1 MNKKILVV
9 SCWLFAISYS
19 FSQPFVDP
27 VNFSSQFFSS
37 NHKDSAHTKNQTND
51 YVLNIFFPKK
61 ISERTTFLIR
71 LTGENIH
78 SEYKSTTT
86 LTSDLYAI
94 SIPLGAQFL
103 TKNEKWKILILAIPK
118 VSSDFKD
125 NLSNGFQMGGI
136 GLLSYIANKK
146 LQLKLGL
153 YYNREFFGNFF
164 VPLVGI
170 EWKATD
176 RLSFYGIFTT
186 NYNIEYRWGNKF
198 FTGICFKAYE
208 RSYQLSNFYNNDFV
222 WVKDDQLKFFADYFV
237 YKKIMLFAEVS
248 RSISYS
254 LLEYNSTDIKNPV
267 ATNPIYTPFNNS
279 FFFSVGIA
287 YRIRMQDDSSK

>member
-94 SIPLGAQFL
+94 SISVVAEFL

-136 GLLSYIANKK
+136 GLLSYIAN
-146 LQLKLGL
+146 
-153 YYNREFFGNFF
+153 
-164 VPLVGI
+164 
-170 EWKATD
+170 
-176 RLSFYGIFTT
+176 
-186 NYNIEYRWGNKF
+186 
-198 FTGICFKAYE
+198 
-208 RSYQLSNFYNNDFV
+208 
-222 WVKDDQLKFFADYFV
+222 
-237 YKKIMLFAEVS
+237 
-248 RSISYS
+248 
-254 LLEYNSTDIKNPV
+254 
-267 ATNPIYTPFNNS
+267 
-279 FFFSVGIA
+279 
-287 YRIRMQDDSSK
+287 